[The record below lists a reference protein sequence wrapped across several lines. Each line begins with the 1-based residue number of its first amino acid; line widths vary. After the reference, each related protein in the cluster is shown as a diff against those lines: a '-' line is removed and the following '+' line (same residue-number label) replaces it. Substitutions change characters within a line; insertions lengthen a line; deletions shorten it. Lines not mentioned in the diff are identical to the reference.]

1 MARTGIAEGDDAVP
15 AASQAVAAEPDTSPS
30 PGSADGEP
38 GDAMA
43 DDRPIDAPGHDAG
56 GDGNRM
62 RLAAVVT
69 VAVAVTVVLLAVLFV
84 VSRGPVGG
92 TP

>member
-1 MARTGIAEGDDAVP
+1 
-15 AASQAVAAEPDTSPS
+15 
-30 PGSADGEP
+30 
-38 GDAMA
+38 
-43 DDRPIDAPGHDAG
+43 
-56 GDGNRM
+56 M